1 MSNIVNKMFSLVL
14 SIQTFLLFVFL
25 MQNINDLDAV
35 EYTFSIAGTDFDL
48 TLNIYVLLAL
58 IAVVFV
64 LLMLVS
70 VNIFSTGFN
79 DEGTKNVG
87 RYIGFMI
94 LFLVMNVGSLYYL
107 AFYQEIGA
115 IVLLFFAIAYVLK
128 LSETLME

>member
-25 MQNINDLDAV
+25 IQNINDLDSV
-35 EYTFSIAGTDFDL
+35 DYTFSIAGTDFDL
-48 TLNIYVLLAL
+48 TLNIYVLLAV

-94 LFLVMNVGSLYYL
+94 LFLVMNVGSVYYL

>member
-25 MQNINDLDAV
+25 IQNINDLDAV
-35 EYTFSIAGTDFDL
+35 EYTFSVAGSDFDL
-48 TLNIYVLLAL
+48 TLNIYVLLAV

-94 LFLVMNVGSLYYL
+94 LFLVMNVGSVYYL